1 MERQLKYSARTERD
15 TVIVDVFGQID
26 MGNSPGLRK
35 ALLESLARTERLGV
49 NLTDVTYID
58 SSGIASLVEVLE
70 GARNSKK
77 RLILFGLS
85 RSVLQV
91 LHLTHLTGI
100 FEICENEAQALDA

>member
-35 ALLESLARTERLGV
+35 ALLESLDRTERLGV

-70 GARNSKK
+70 GARNSEKTTHPL
-77 RLILFGLS
+77 RVEPF
-85 RSVLQV
+85 RSSSA
-91 LHLTHLTGI
+91 TS
-100 FEICENEAQALDA
+100 DAPDRNL